1 MIILISAILL
11 SAAILIAFK
20 LFEKFNISVIQAI
33 VTNYLVA
40 SVLGFIMSDNVSIST
55 VNIKPWFLYSIL
67 TGISLIV
74 VFNIFGYS
82 SQKAGIAITAVA
94 SKMSIVIP
102 ISIGILFYND
112 TISFFNAGGIIA
124 ALASF
129 FLILQK
135 NKSEK
140 IKSIWIILLPILLFL
155 GNGINDS
162 LLKHSERNYIHG
174 ETITFLAFSFFFSL
188 VIGIIILSIQIASG
202 KTKIKFKNILAGI
215 ILGLLNWGSTYY
227 FLIGLGIFKNSFIFP
242 VFNVSVVGISA
253 ITGYFIFREKLSSRN
268 WIGIALALISI
279 ILITFAE

>member
-1 MIILISAILL
+1 MIILLSAILL
-11 SAAILIAFK
+11 SVAILVAFK
-20 LFEKFNISVIQAI
+20 LFKKYDISLTQAI

-40 SVLGFIMSDNVSIST
+40 SVLGFLMSDVVSVNTFIS
-55 VNIKPWFLYSIL
+55 KPWLLYSIL

-74 VFNIFGYS
+74 VFNIFGIS

-102 ISIGILFYND
+102 ISIGIILYND
-112 TISFFNAGGIIA
+112 TIDMYKVAGIA
-124 ALASF
+124 AALISF
-129 FLILQK
+129 YLILQK

-140 IKSIWIILLPILLFL
+140 NVKRWILILPLLLFL

-174 ETITFLAFSFFFSL
+174 DTISFLALSFFFSL
-188 VIGIIILSIQIASG
+188 IIGIFILSVLIATG
-202 KTKIKFKNILAGI
+202 KTRLRIKNILAGI
-215 ILGLLNWGSTYY
+215 ILGSLNWGSTYY
-227 FLIGLGIFKNSFIFP
+227 FLLGLGIFKNSFIFP

-253 ITGYFIFREKLSSRN
+253 LTGYFVFREKLSTRN
-268 WIGIALALISI
+268 WIGVALAAVSI

>member
-11 SAAILIAFK
+11 STAILVAFK
-20 LFEKFNISVIQAI
+20 LFEKYDISLTQAI

-40 SVLGFIMSDNVSIST
+40 SFLGFLMSDVVS
-55 VNIKPWFLYSIL
+55 VNIFISKPWFFYSIL

-74 VFNIFGYS
+74 VFNIFGVS

-102 ISIGILFYND
+102 IFIGIIFYSDSIG
-112 TISFFNAGGIIA
+112 FFKAGGIAA
-124 ALASF
+124 ALLSF
-129 FLILQK
+129 YLILQK

-140 IKSIWIILLPILLFL
+140 NVKKWILILPLLLFL

-174 ETITFLAFSFFFSL
+174 DTISFLALSFFFSL
-188 VIGIIILSIQIASG
+188 IVGLFILAFQLASG
-202 KTKIKFKNILAGI
+202 KTSLRFKNILAGI

-227 FLIGLGIFKNSFIFP
+227 FLLGLGIFKNSFIFP

-253 ITGYFIFREKLSSRN
+253 LTGYFAFREKLSVRS
-268 WIGIALALISI
+268 WIGVALAALSI

>member
-1 MIILISAILL
+1 MIALIAAILL
-11 SAAILIAFK
+11 SAAILVTFK
-20 LFEKFNISVIQAI
+20 LFEKYGISITQAI

-40 SVLGFIMSDNVSIST
+40 SFIGFLMSDTTSVQEISL
-55 VNIKPWFLYSIL
+55 KPWFLYSVL

-74 VFNIFGYS
+74 TFNIFGFS

-112 TISFFNAGGIIA
+112 IIDIFKAVGIA
-124 ALASF
+124 AALVSF
-129 FLILQK
+129 YFILQK
-135 NKSEK
+135 NKSENINK
-140 IKSIWIILLPILLFL
+140 ALILLLPLLLFL

-162 LLKHSERNYIHG
+162 LLKHSERNYVHG
-174 ETITFLAFSFFFSL
+174 DTITFLATAFFFSL
-188 VIGIIILSIQIASG
+188 VIGIIILFIQVITG
-202 KTKIKFKNILAGI
+202 KTRIRLKNIFAGI

-227 FLIGLGIFKNSFIFP
+227 FLVGLGIFKNSFIFP

-253 ITGYFIFREKLSSRN
+253 LIGFFAFREKLTTKN
-268 WIGIALALISI
+268 WIGIGLALVSI

>member
-1 MIILISAILL
+1 MIILIAAIVL

-20 LFEKFNISVIQAI
+20 IFERFDISLTQAI

-40 SVLGFIMSDNVSIST
+40 SALGFLMYGSFSVGTHTSE
-55 VNIKPWFLYSIL
+55 PWFLYAIL

-74 VFNIFGYS
+74 VFNIFGIS
-82 SQKAGIAITAVA
+82 SQKVGIAITAVT

-102 ISIGILFYND
+102 ITIGILFYND
-112 TISFFNAGGIIA
+112 IIDLYKAGGIAA
-124 ALASF
+124 ALISF
-129 FLILQK
+129 YLILQK
-135 NKSEK
+135 DKSK
-140 IKSIWIILLPILLFL
+140 KNVKRWILLLPLLLFL

-174 ETITFLAFSFFFSL
+174 DTILFLAMAFFFSMI
-188 VIGIIILSIQIASG
+188 IGLFILAVQIISG
-202 KTKIKFKNILAGI
+202 KTKIRFRNIIAGT

-227 FLIGLGIFKNSFIFP
+227 FLVGLGIFKSSFIFP

-253 ITGYFIFREKLSSRN
+253 LTGYFIFREKLSVRN
-268 WIGIALALISI
+268 WIGIGLAVLSI

>member
-1 MIILISAILL
+1 MIILLAAILL

-20 LFEKFNISVIQAI
+20 LFERFDISISQAI

-40 SVLGFIMSDNVSIST
+40 SILGFSMSGSFSANTLTSE
-55 VNIKPWFLYSIL
+55 PWFLYAIL

-74 VFNIFGYS
+74 VFNIFGVS

-112 TISFFNAGGIIA
+112 IIDIFKAGGIAVAII
-124 ALASF
+124 SF
-129 FLILQK
+129 YLILQK
-135 NKSEK
+135 NKSGK
-140 IKSIWIILLPILLFL
+140 NIKRWILLLPLLLFL

-174 ETITFLAFSFFFSL
+174 EPITFLATAFFFSL
-188 VIGIIILSIQIASG
+188 VIGLIILAIQIISG
-202 KTKIKFKNILAGI
+202 KTKIRFRNIIAGT

-227 FLIGLGIFKNSFIFP
+227 FLLGLGIFKNSFIFP
-242 VFNVSVVGISA
+242 VFNVSVVVISA
-253 ITGYFIFREKLSSRN
+253 LTGYFVFREKLSMRN
-268 WIGIALALISI
+268 WIGVGLAVLSI
-279 ILITFAE
+279 ILITFAG